1 VIYRSRMPALLTRIC
16 RCPNPRRSNPM
27 TASRFSCIPPTA
39 KTRRA
44 GRDAPSN
51 NSDALT
57 FFRAV
62 NPLQVASIIP
72 SGEALS
78 ELITS
83 EISSTTGPVIELGPG
98 TGVFTRALL
107 DRGIKERDLT
117 LIESGADFAVMLKA
131 RFPEARVLCM
141 DAKGLA
147 KHQLYEGRP
156 VGAVVSGLP
165 LLSMPPRKV
174 FAILMGSF
182 HYICRNGKFYQFTY
196 GPRCPISRR
205 ILDRLGLKAVCIGWT
220 SHNVPP
226 AFVYRISRRR
236 ALT

>member
-1 VIYRSRMPALLTRIC
+1 
-16 RCPNPRRSNPM
+16 M
-27 TASRFSCIPPTA
+27 TASKYSRIPLIA

-44 GRDAPSN
+44 V
-51 NSDALT
+51 SDASPTKSDLLT
-57 FFRAV
+57 FFRAWTA

-72 SGEALS
+72 SGDALS

-107 DRGIKERDLT
+107 DRGIKEQDLT
-117 LIESGADFAVMLKA
+117 LIEFGSEFAVMLQA
-131 RFPEARVLCM
+131 RFPEARVLWM
-141 DAKGLA
+141 DAQRLG
-147 KHQLYEGRP
+147 QLQPHEGRP

-165 LLSMPPRKV
+165 LLSMPSRKV

-182 HYICRNGKFYQFTY
+182 RLMGGTGKFYQFTY
-196 GPRCPISRR
+196 GPRCPVPRR

-220 SHNVPP
+220 SHNIPP
-226 AFVYRISRRR
+226 AAVYRISRRR
-236 ALT
+236 ALA